1 MRVGKFPADLHLC
14 TVSSSP
20 QSIPK
25 RQSLSLNRGRQSSE
39 RFALCLGS
47 YSLELWL
54 RPGSSGS
61 KSSILFL
68 SVFNRFYRSRILC
81 LSYLACTAYEPV
93 NIFKPKADTRYF
105 EGTFWQISHNIGETQ
120 HSTPPRT
127 NSDHST
133 GYVYRHVTGMRE
145 ATHPI

>member
-1 MRVGKFPADLHLC
+1 MRVRKFPAALHLC

-47 YSLELWL
+47 YSFELWL
-54 RPGSSGS
+54 KPGSSGS

-68 SVFNRFYRSRILC
+68 SLIDFIDLRFCALVIQPVQLMSQSIFSSQMLTRDTSKEHSGRSP
-81 LSYLACTAYEPV
+81 T
-93 NIFKPKADTRYF
+93 
-105 EGTFWQISHNIGETQ
+105 ISER
-120 HSTPPRT
+120 HSTAPHPELILT
-127 NSDHST
+127 T
-133 GYVYRHVTGMRE
+133 AQ
-145 ATHPI
+145 ATFTDT